1 MPSCNLRIINA
12 THIGAEFNV
21 DPSRLG
27 AQVISGIGFLGAG
40 TVLKEEAPLKD

>member
-1 MPSCNLRIINA
+1 MYD
-12 THIGAEFNV
+12 TFKTG

-40 TVLKEEAPLKD
+40 SIITSGKTKGEKYEQKTRKP